1 MPDIK
6 DTLALRKSTHGSF
19 RLNAEASQT
28 LKTTIEVHRSKS
40 LTTYHR
46 EALHAICAKIA
57 RIITGDPDHA
67 DSWHDIA
74 GYATLVENI
83 ILEERGPKSNDAAK

>member
-6 DTLALRKSTHGSF
+6 DTLALRKSTHGDF
-19 RLNAEASQT
+19 IDNAVVAQLFKAILRDKQIVRMSY
-28 LKTTIEVHRSKS
+28 
-40 LTTYHR
+40 YHV
-46 EALHAICAKIA
+46 EALDAICCKIA
-57 RIITGDPDHA
+57 RIITGDPNHV

-83 ILEERGPKSNDAAK
+83 ILEEREPKSNDAAK

>member
-6 DTLALRKSTHGSF
+6 DTLALRKSTHGDF
-19 RLNAEASQT
+19 RANAEASQS
-28 LKTTIEVHRSKS
+28 LKLIIGQYEATSTVS
-40 LTTYHR
+40 YHL
-46 EALHAICAKIA
+46 EALDAICAKIA
-57 RIITGDPDHA
+57 RIITGDPNHA

-83 ILEERGPKSNDAAK
+83 LLKEQEPKSNDAAK